1 MSDRMSDTLS
11 GAGRE
16 ELLASVFESA
26 YAPIMAYA
34 RRRTAQLSDAEDV
47 VAETFIVV
55 WRRLDDLPEHE
66 AERLPWLY
74 GIARRV
80 LANQRRGVAR
90 RGRLRDRIELV
101 AASQALQTPSP
112 LPAVLDAIG
121 RLRETDQEIL
131 RLVAWEGLSHA
142 EVGAALSISP
152 NAAAIRLHRAR
163 GRLEREMRT
172 PSVEAKGLRRIRTW
186 LGWKGSA
193 SSAHEREEAR

>member
-1 MSDRMSDTLS
+1 
-11 GAGRE
+11 
-16 ELLASVFESA
+16 
-26 YAPIMAYA
+26 MAYA

>member
-1 MSDRMSDTLS
+1 MSDTLS

-101 AASQALQTPSP
+101 AASQALQAPSP

-172 PSVEAKGLRRIRTW
+172 PSVEAKGLRHIRTW

>member
-1 MSDRMSDTLS
+1 MADALS

-16 ELLASVFESA
+16 KLLASLFDSA

-34 RRRTAQLSDAEDV
+34 RRRTPQLSDAEDM
-47 VAETFIVV
+47 VAETFVVV

-66 AERLPWLY
+66 TERLPWLY

-80 LANQRRGVAR
+80 VANQRRSAAR

-101 AASQALQTPSP
+101 AASQAVQAPSP
-112 LPAVLDAIG
+112 LHAVLDAIG
-121 RLRETDQEIL
+121 RLRETDQEVL

-142 EVGAALSISP
+142 DVGVALGISR

-163 GRLEREMRT
+163 AHLEREMRT
-172 PSVEAKGLRRIRTW
+172 PSVKAKGMRRIRTW

-193 SSAHEREEAR
+193 SSAHDREEAR